1 MRLEDGAVR
10 IFLNTRGEGDDRISP
25 ELMAFLRYVE
35 HSTKE
40 NAAAV
45 DSLRLRKL
53 HDRVQSV
60 KGNEGIEV
68 KYMQLWE
75 EKAMERLEGRQEG
88 EEYFAALTER
98 LLKDSRT
105 EDLIKATSDKGF
117 REVLYKEYGIKN
129 QI

>member
-1 MRLEDGAVR
+1 M
-10 IFLNTRGEGDDRISP
+10 
-25 ELMAFLRYVE
+25 
-35 HSTKE
+35 
-40 NAAAV
+40 

-75 EKAMERLEGRQEG
+75 EKAMERLEGRKEGRKEGRQEG

>member
-1 MRLEDGAVR
+1 
-10 IFLNTRGEGDDRISP
+10 
-25 ELMAFLRYVE
+25 
-35 HSTKE
+35 
-40 NAAAV
+40 
-45 DSLRLRKL
+45 
-53 HDRVQSV
+53 
-60 KGNEGIEV
+60 
-68 KYMQLWE
+68 MQLWE

-88 EEYFAALTER
+88 EDYFAALTER

>member
-1 MRLEDGAVR
+1 MFIPV
-10 IFLNTRGEGDDRISP
+10 S
-25 ELMAFLRYVE
+25 
-35 HSTKE
+35 
-40 NAAAV
+40 
-45 DSLRLRKL
+45 RLRKL

-88 EEYFAALTER
+88 EDYFAALTER